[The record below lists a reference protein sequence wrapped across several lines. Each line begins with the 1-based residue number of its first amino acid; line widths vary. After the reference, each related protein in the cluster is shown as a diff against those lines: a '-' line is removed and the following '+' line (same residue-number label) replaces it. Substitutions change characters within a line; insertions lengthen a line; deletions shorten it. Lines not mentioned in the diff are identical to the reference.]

1 MCAKL
6 GHRVL
11 QKKILTSKNS
21 VHRLLRI
28 IKLTQW
34 QKDFGELCKFGSG
47 RFCEVCTVG
56 TVAKTFESYK
66 NMGQWQTCLLRVLYI
81 WESGKNTIESYEK
94 FAQWQ
99 RELYK
104 LGDSD
109 KDFYFLNYVNLGQWN
124 KEC

>member
-1 MCAKL
+1 
-6 GHRVL
+6 
-11 QKKILTSKNS
+11 
-21 VHRLLRI
+21 
-28 IKLTQW
+28 
-34 QKDFGELCKFGSG
+34 
-47 RFCEVCTVG
+47 
-56 TVAKTFESYK
+56 
-66 NMGQWQTCLLRVLYI
+66 MGQWQTCLLRVLYI